1 MNIYILRHGIA
12 VERGTKGFENDSERP
27 LTSKGK
33 RQLRKSTGAMK
44 RMKLRYDLIL
54 SSPHERARQTAEIV
68 AEELNLKKRLKL
80 SDALK
85 SENDPEAMLREL
97 AKLKPVPQNLLLV
110 GHEPY
115 LSHLISRLVSGN
127 GNMAMDF
134 KKGGLCKLEVEKL
147 DGVASARLVWLLTPK
162 LMKEMA

>member
-1 MNIYILRHGIA
+1 MNIFVLRHGIA
-12 VERGTKGFENDSERP
+12 VDRGTDGFEKDSERP

-33 RQLRKSTGAMK
+33 RQLRKSVAAMK
-44 RMKLRYDLIL
+44 KMKLRFDLIL
-54 SSPHERARQTAEIV
+54 SSPYVRARQTAEIV
-68 AEELNLKKRLKL
+68 ADELKLKKRLRL
-80 SDALK
+80 SDTLK
-85 SENDPEAMLREL
+85 SESRPETVIAEISR
-97 AKLKPVPQNLLLV
+97 LKTMPENLLLV

-127 GNMAMDF
+127 GDLAMDF

-147 DGVASARLVWLLTPK
+147 DGAASAQLAWLLTPK